1 MQRGC
6 RREDPEAVPDAGRGV
21 HPDRADRVPEAGPEQ
36 AAWSRSEQRPA
47 LPEPHL
53 VLHLVLH
60 PVLPEVVR
68 PERPAV

>member
-36 AAWSRSEQRPA
+36 AAWSRSEQRPV
-47 LPEPHL
+47 LPEPR
-53 VLHLVLH
+53 LVLH